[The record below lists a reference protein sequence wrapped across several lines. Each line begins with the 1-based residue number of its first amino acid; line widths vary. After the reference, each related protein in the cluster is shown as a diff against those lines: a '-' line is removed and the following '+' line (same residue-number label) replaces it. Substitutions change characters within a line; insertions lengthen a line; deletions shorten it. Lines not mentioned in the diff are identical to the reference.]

1 MSTLLAKLT
10 FGLTAAAAVGFYYLA
25 AAPPALAQVN
35 ICGPGN
41 YSDACASD
49 SKTTSKSTTNTITDV
64 YTTQTLSQESA
75 TSVPEPSTAIAL
87 LMTSAGIIYSAKKR
101 KQLDRDR

>member
-25 AAPPALAQVN
+25 AAPPVLAQVN

-49 SKTTSKSTTNTITDV
+49 SKTTSKSTNTITDV
-64 YTTQTLSQESA
+64 YTTQALNQDS

-87 LMTSAGIIYSAKKR
+87 LMTSAAIIYSAKKR
-101 KQLDRDR
+101 KQLDRDH

>member
-49 SKTTSKSTTNTITDV
+49 SKTTSTSTTTITDV
-64 YTTQTLSQESA
+64 YTTQTVDQV

-101 KQLDRDR
+101 KQLDRDH

>member
-10 FGLTAAAAVGFYYLA
+10 FGLTAAVAVGFYYLA
-25 AAPPALAQVN
+25 AAPPAVAQLN

-49 SKTTSKSTTNTITDV
+49 SKTSSTSTSTITDV
-64 YTTQTLSQESA
+64 YTTQTLTQEPT

-101 KQLDRDR
+101 KQLDRDH

>member
-49 SKTTSKSTTNTITDV
+49 SKTTSTSTSTITDV
-64 YTTQTLSQESA
+64 YTTQAVDQV

-101 KQLDRDR
+101 KQLDRDH